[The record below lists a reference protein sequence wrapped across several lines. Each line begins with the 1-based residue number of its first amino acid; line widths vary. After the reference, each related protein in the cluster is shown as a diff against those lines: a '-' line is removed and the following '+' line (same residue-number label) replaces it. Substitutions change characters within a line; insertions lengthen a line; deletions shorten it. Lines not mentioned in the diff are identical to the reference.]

1 MTTTQ
6 RITFI
11 GVYGKPAGKLAA
23 NTQQTGGKSVIADA
37 ANKKRP
43 PAGSR
48 LNEAS

>member
-11 GVYGKPAGKLAA
+11 GVYGKPAA